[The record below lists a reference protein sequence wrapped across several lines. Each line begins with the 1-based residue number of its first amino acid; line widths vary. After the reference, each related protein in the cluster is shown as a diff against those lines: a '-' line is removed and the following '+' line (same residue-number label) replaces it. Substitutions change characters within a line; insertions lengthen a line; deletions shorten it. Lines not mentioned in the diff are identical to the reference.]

1 MPKTTVVFYR
11 DVNGSVPVMEW
22 LENSVATRDGRALI
36 KCKARLKYLRDN
48 GNECRR
54 PYADY
59 LRDGIYELR
68 SQFGG
73 ANYRILYFFAGQA
86 VAVAAAGLT
95 KEARVPDKDI
105 ELAKQRKQLFESD
118 PERHSYYEQAEES

>member
-1 MPKTTVVFYR
+1 MPKTTVVFFK
-11 DVNGSVPVMEW
+11 DADGGVPVKEW
-22 LENSVATRDGRALI
+22 LVSSVAARDGRALV

-48 GNECRR
+48 GTECRR

-68 SQFGG
+68 VEFGG
-73 ANYRILYFFAGQA
+73 VNYRMLYFFAGHT

-95 KEARVPDKDI
+95 KEAKVPDKDI
-105 ELAKQRKQLFESD
+105 ELTKRRKQLFESD
-118 PERHSYYEQAEES
+118 PVRYSYYEQEQES